1 MIPTSPGPV
10 LTIAELEPLFY
21 QLSAAYGS
29 QHADDPEKALLSCCQ
44 QLRKAISHDGQTPE
58 SLMEKVRLLRSKTGD
73 FKTKFS
79 VQVADRFWLKQFT
92 TPIRPTFYVREEPEL

>member
-1 MIPTSPGPV
+1 MIPANPGPV

-29 QHADDPEKALLSCCQ
+29 PYADHADALLASCQ
-44 QLRKAISHDGQTPE
+44 QLRKAISQDGMTPE
-58 SLMEKVRLLRSKTGD
+58 SLLEKVQLLRKKTGE

-79 VQVADRFWLKQFT
+79 VQVADKFWLKQLT
-92 TPIRPTFYVREEPEL
+92 TPIRPTFYVREEPEA

>member
-1 MIPTSPGPV
+1 MMIPTSPGPV

-29 QHADDPEKALLSCCQ
+29 PYADHADTLLASCQ
-44 QLRKAISHDGQTPE
+44 QLRKAISEDGQTFE
-58 SLMEKVRLLRSKTGD
+58 LLLEKVKLLRRKTGD

-79 VQVADRFWLKQFT
+79 VQVADKFWLKQLT
-92 TPIRPTFYVREEPEL
+92 TPIRPTFYVREEPEA